1 MKTTVGSRESASFS
15 ISYAVSISSVEITS
29 SKTMMGVFCTNV
41 RAISILR
48 FSPLEILD
56 PFVRTYK
63 LHVNFLCIYEDN
75 MYQEKTLSRT
85 NSNAF
90 GNQAVDFSGSE
101 SRHFLNSSTDNH
113 IISEISSSSTSKV
126 ISFECSG
133 K

>member
-48 FSPLEILD
+48 FSPLEMLD

-90 GNQAVDFSGSE
+90 GNQAVNFSGSE
-101 SRHFLNSSTDNH
+101 SSHFLNSSTDNH

>member
-48 FSPLEILD
+48 FSPLEMLD

-63 LHVNFLCIYEDN
+63 LHISFLCIYEDD
-75 MYQEKTLSRT
+75 MYQEKTFSST
-85 NSNAF
+85 NSKAL
-90 GNQAVDFSGSE
+90 GNQAVNFSGSE
-101 SRHFLNSSTDNH
+101 ASHFFNSSTDSH
-113 IISEISSSSTSKV
+113 ITSEISSSSTSK
-126 ISFECSG
+126 IMSFECRG